1 MLGKGRDTNV
11 ACVSAFAALITRA
24 ADTTAEDSA
33 AVERHH
39 IHKEVYVFANSVGD
53 LILMQV

>member
-1 MLGKGRDTNV
+1 M

-33 AVERHH
+33 AVERHQ

-53 LILMQV
+53 LVLMQV